1 MQFDQGA
8 SIFTADGQE
17 VGHIDRVVIDPKTKE
32 VTHVVVRKGFLF
44 VKDKVVPID
53 LIAAGKEGR
62 ITLHIDKD
70 KLEQLP
76 DFEET
81 YFVVL
86 NERELGRDA
95 ESAARGNA
103 PSLYW
108 YPPYLETPLAPMAS
122 FRQPAYVAETRT
134 NIPQDTVAVAEGAR
148 VITRDGQYVGNV
160 EQVLTDSRA
169 DRVTHF
175 LIARGLLKKEK
186 KLIPAGWLDRLGED
200 ELRLAVGSSTVERL
214 PVVEPDVRGYPP
226 RST

>member
-8 SIFTADGQE
+8 SIFTADGKE

-32 VTHVVVRKGFLF
+32 VTHIVIRKGFLF

-81 YFVVL
+81 HFVVL
-86 NERELGRDA
+86 DERDLGRDA

-108 YPPYLETPLAPMAS
+108 YPPYVEAPMAPMMS
-122 FRQPAYVAETRT
+122 LRQPAYVAETRT
-134 NIPQDTVAVAEGAR
+134 NIPQDTVAVVEGAK
-148 VITRDGQYVGNV
+148 VITRDGKHVGNV

-200 ELRLAVGSSTVERL
+200 ELRLAVGSNTVERL
-214 PVVEPDVRGYPP
+214 PVVEPDARGYPP